1 MEQQQ
6 NMLIFQSLPRTYHEL
21 ISRSKRNRKQMKM
34 NTLDRYRKIKHY
46 LRQKNAE
53 KKLFHPASILCGYS
67 DPMSKLLSAS
77 REPHAGV

>member
-21 ISRSKRNRKQMKM
+21 ISRSKRNRKQMKI

-53 KKLFHPASILCGYS
+53 KKLFHPASIQGGG
-67 DPMSKLLSAS
+67 K
-77 REPHAGV
+77 R